1 MMNYYLGIDLG
12 GTMAKAA
19 IFDQNGNEIAIG
31 EKKLKIIYPGKDMVE
46 RNIIEA
52 KEAVYHVIEKLYS
65 TVKLTVQK
73 SRELE

>member
-31 EKKLKIIYPGKDMVE
+31 EKKHKIIKP
-46 RNIIEA
+46 
-52 KEAVYHVIEKLYS
+52 
-65 TVKLTVQK
+65 
-73 SRELE
+73 